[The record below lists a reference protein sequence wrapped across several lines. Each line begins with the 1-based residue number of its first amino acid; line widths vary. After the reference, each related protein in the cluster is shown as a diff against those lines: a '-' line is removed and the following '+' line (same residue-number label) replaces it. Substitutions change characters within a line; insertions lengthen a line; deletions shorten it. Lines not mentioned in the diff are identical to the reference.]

1 MAHPASD
8 ASTVVVN
15 PTATE
20 TSTNPVWRFVTNPW
34 FLVFVALAIGVTLG
48 ILFTPSL
55 LPYVF
60 LLAETPFFAALGG
73 MSSLYAAGAVIAV
86 TAGATMAVAGGV
98 LKAFVE
104 AADWALGR
112 IFGGQANQT
121 LASDSA
127 TRSQMDDEHR
137 PMLPAAGIAPSEMV
151 HSAEDSASHAPA
163 SAGPAGNSGNPFV
176 MMEATALPAAPTA
189 SSSHSVIAAGLHSG
203 ASVAAAP
210 GPHASPMPRTTH
222 KKVPSFMDSVAA
234 LLRIGRATTNRK
246 APPVTPQREP
256 EAQASTPAPGSA

>member
-112 IFGGQANQT
+112 IFGGQAKPDARGDGAKLTGEGETTPMLGAADTAT
-121 LASDSA
+121 LTAQGSDRPYDSGPAGASYGNPFAAQPPAASGDDLGSHATVSSA
-127 TRSQMDDEHR
+127 LRSDAEAHTPSPGAAQ
-137 PMLPAAGIAPSEMV
+137 PLPAA
-151 HSAEDSASHAPA
+151 
-163 SAGPAGNSGNPFV
+163 
-176 MMEATALPAAPTA
+176 
-189 SSSHSVIAAGLHSG
+189 SSSGKPAT
-203 ASVAAAP
+203 
-210 GPHASPMPRTTH
+210 HA
-222 KKVPSFMDSVAA
+222 KVPSFGGTVASF
-234 LLRIGRATTNRK
+234 LRFGRGPESRTTATTQQHSEGRAPAAV
-246 APPVTPQREP
+246 APR
-256 EAQASTPAPGSA
+256 